1 MDENEILKQVRS
13 SSFLKLEVGNN
24 EVEILSSSGFLKSHY
39 IGGKNVI
46 CKGEECFFCSKKSP
60 VKKEI
65 YYWAKV
71 KGQEGYLKLPL
82 SVFIQMMDLINSG
95 SFGIEKP
102 RDAKWLIIKKGQGK
116 ETRYT
121 VNFLCKVEPNEELIK
136 KNSEKVEKFIK
147 KMKEK
152 YTQNYEEK
160 FKELNPDLEVNPGE
174 NIESVNPEDIL
185 F

>member
-46 CKGEECFFCSKKSP
+46 CKGEGCFFCSKKSQI
-60 VKKEI
+60 KKEI
-65 YYWAKV
+65 YYRAKV
-71 KGQEGYLKLPL
+71 NDQEGYLRLPL
-82 SVFIQMMDLINSG
+82 SIFIQIMDLINSG

-102 RDAKWLIIKKGQGK
+102 RDAKWLVIRKGQGK

-121 VNFLCKVEPNEELIK
+121 VNFLGKVEPNEEVIK
-136 KNSEKVEKFIK
+136 KNSEKVENFIK

-152 YTQNYEEK
+152 YNQNYEEK
-160 FKELNPDLEVNPGE
+160 FKELNPDLEVDPGE
-174 NIESVNPEDIL
+174 NTEIVNPEDIP